1 MTAAPVHDVP
11 LAETGLQLDGLRCAG
26 CVHRVEQALRALP
39 GVASASVS
47 YATHRAWVQ
56 HERKRIDAAALVACV
71 NSLGY
76 TATPY
81 DPETVDRPARAH
93 AREALVRL
101 LVASFLAANV
111 MLVSLAL
118 YFGTG
123 TIDETTRRALRWLAI
138 ALSIPSVT
146 WCAVPFWRGAWVGL
160 RRRELTL
167 DVPVVLG
174 FGTSFVVS
182 IIGTLAETSHVFADS
197 ASMIVFLILLGRSL
211 EGGARARAASAVERF
226 VRLAPETAQRRT
238 AEGLETVAATSLGVG
253 DLVVVAPGQAI
264 PADGRVALGATEVD
278 ESLLSGESEP
288 VVRRLGDSVTGGTRN
303 VLEEI
308 EVVVTARVEAGTFA
322 RIASLLER
330 AQAERPRVQRLAD
343 RISGVFAPAVLVA
356 AGGTAVAWTLAGAPP
371 IQVAL
376 IAASVLIVAC
386 PCALGLA
393 TPVAIAAAIGRA
405 AGFGVLFKSGA
416 AVERCARVGVA
427 LLDKTG
433 TLTEGRLSVAEMVPV
448 DGTDA
453 TAVLAAA
460 AAVEGAATH
469 PIAAAIR
476 EAAGSA
482 GLVVAEATPR
492 YVVPGQGVVAGL
504 ARCGAAQLLVGSRAL
519 LADHGISVTGEFEE
533 TARKAA
539 DRGESLA
546 FVAQRDARGERVL
559 GLIGLADLPR
569 ADAARAV
576 RRLGDLGIEV
586 ALVSG
591 DHRAAVAQ
599 AAARAGIV
607 EYAAEVSPAG
617 KVDAVRAHRSAGAKG
632 SRTVLL
638 AGDGVNDAAALAA
651 ADVGVAFARGA
662 DVAIHAADVIV
673 HAPHLGALAD
683 AVEVARAT
691 LGRIRENLALALL
704 YNVVAVPLA
713 ATGFLHPLSAAIAMG
728 LSSLAVTANSLRL
741 LGWHSRAPAP
751 GTERA

>member
-1 MTAAPVHDVP
+1 MTPSLVHDGS
-11 LAETGLQLDGLRCAG
+11 LAETGLQLEGLRCAG

-56 HERKRIDAAALVACV
+56 HERKRVDTPALVDCV
-71 NSLGY
+71 NGLGY
-76 TATPY
+76 AATPY

-146 WCAVPFWRGAWVGL
+146 WCAIPFWRGAFAGL

-182 IIGTLAETSHVFADS
+182 IAGTLTETTHVFADS
-197 ASMIVFLILLGRSL
+197 ASMIVFLILLGRTL

-238 AEGLETVAATSLGVG
+238 AQGFETVPAASLGVG

-264 PADGRVALGATEVD
+264 PADGCVAQGATEVD

-288 VVRRLGDSVTGGTRN
+288 VVRSVGESVTGGTRN
-303 VLEEI
+303 VLSEI
-308 EVVVTARVEAGTFA
+308 EVVVTAPVEAGTLA
-322 RIASLLER
+322 RIAGLLDR
-330 AQAERPRVQRLAD
+330 AQAERPHVQRLAD
-343 RISGVFAPAVLVA
+343 RFSGVFAPAVLVA
-356 AGGTAVAWTLAGAPP
+356 AGATAVGWALAGAPP
-371 IQVAL
+371 LQIAL

-393 TPVAIAAAIGRA
+393 TPVAIVAAIGRA

-416 AVERCARVGVA
+416 ALERCARVDVA

-433 TLTEGRLSVAEMVPV
+433 TLTEGRLSVAEIVPSN
-448 DGTDA
+448 GTNVA
-453 TAVLAAA
+453 AVLSAA

-469 PIAAAIR
+469 PIAAAVR
-476 EAAGSA
+476 EAAERA

-492 YVVPGQGVVAGL
+492 HVVPGGGVVAGS
-504 ARCGAAQLLVGSRAL
+504 AEPGAVQLLVGSRAL
-519 LADHGISVTGEFEE
+519 LADHGISVEPELEE

-546 FVAQRDARGERVL
+546 FVARKGAGGGRAL

-569 ADAARAV
+569 ADAA
-576 RRLGDLGIEV
+576 
-586 ALVSG
+586 
-591 DHRAAVAQ
+591 
-599 AAARAGIV
+599 
-607 EYAAEVSPAG
+607 
-617 KVDAVRAHRSAGAKG
+617 
-632 SRTVLL
+632 
-638 AGDGVNDAAALAA
+638 
-651 ADVGVAFARGA
+651 
-662 DVAIHAADVIV
+662 
-673 HAPHLGALAD
+673 
-683 AVEVARAT
+683 
-691 LGRIRENLALALL
+691 
-704 YNVVAVPLA
+704 
-713 ATGFLHPLSAAIAMG
+713 
-728 LSSLAVTANSLRL
+728 
-741 LGWHSRAPAP
+741 
-751 GTERA
+751 

>member
-1 MTAAPVHDVP
+1 MTTAALQDVP

-56 HERKRIDAAALVACV
+56 YERKRIDAPALVACV
-71 NSLGY
+71 QSLGY
-76 TATPY
+76 AAAPY

-93 AREALVRL
+93 ARQALMRL
-101 LVASFLAANV
+101 LVSSFLAANV

-123 TIDETTRRALRWLAI
+123 SIDETTRRALRWLAI
-138 ALSIPSVT
+138 ALSVPSVT
-146 WCAVPFWRGAWVGL
+146 WCAVPFWRGAWAGL

-182 IIGTLAETSHVFADS
+182 IAGTLAETTHVFADS
-197 ASMIVFLILLGRSL
+197 ASMIVFLILLGRTL

-238 AEGLETVAATSLGVG
+238 AHGLETVPAASLGVG

-264 PADGRVALGATEVD
+264 PADGRIARGATEVD
-278 ESLLSGESEP
+278 ESLVSGESQP
-288 VVRRLGDSVTGGTRN
+288 VVRSVTESVMGGTRN
-303 VLEEI
+303 VLAEI
-308 EVVVTARVEAGTFA
+308 EVIVTARVEAGTLA
-322 RIASLLER
+322 RIAALLER
-330 AQAERPRVQRLAD
+330 AQAERPHVQRLVD
-343 RISGVFAPAVLVA
+343 RISGVFAPAVLLA
-356 AGGTAVAWTLAGAPP
+356 AGATAVAWALAGAPA
-371 IQVAL
+371 IEVAL

-393 TPVAIAAAIGRA
+393 TPVAIVAAIGRA

-416 AVERCARVGVA
+416 AVERCARVEVA

-433 TLTEGRLSVAEMVPV
+433 TLTEGRLSVAEIVPS
-448 DGTDA
+448 DGMDVA
-453 TAVLAAA
+453 SVLAAA
-460 AAVEGAATH
+460 AAVEGASTH

-476 EAAGSA
+476 EAAERA
-482 GLVVAEATPR
+482 GIVVAEVTPR
-492 YVVPGQGVVAGL
+492 HVVPGQGVVAGSAQSDAL
-504 ARCGAAQLLVGSRAL
+504 QLLVGSRAL
-519 LADHGISVTGEFEE
+519 LAEHGISVEPELSE
-533 TARKAA
+533 SARKAA

-546 FVAQRDARGERVL
+546 FIARKGAGGKRTL

-569 ADAARAV
+569 ADAAKAV
-576 RRLGDLGIEV
+576 RRLADLGIEV

-591 DHRAAVAQ
+591 DHHAAVAQ
-599 AAARAGIV
+599 AAARAGIG
-607 EYAAEVSPAG
+607 EYRAEVSPAA
-617 KVDAVRAHRSAGAKG
+617 KVKEVGARRIAGTNAP
-632 SRTVLL
+632 RTVLV

-673 HAPHLGALAD
+673 
-683 AVEVARAT
+683 T
-691 LGRIRENLALALL
+691 C
-704 YNVVAVPLA
+704 A
-713 ATGFLHPLSAAIAMG
+713 ASGCS
-728 LSSLAVTANSLRL
+728 RR
-741 LGWHSRAPAP
+741 HSRDCACDP
-751 GTERA
+751 GPHP